1 MDWFDEEEDRAA
13 KAVVKWI
20 AIIFVVSVIVA
31 IVVKYF

>member
-20 AIIFVVSVIVA
+20 GIISVVSVIA
-31 IVVKYF
+31 ALVVKYL